1 MKGLSFKLT
10 FFPKFDLI
18 YGAGVEVAP
27 SFKELH
33 DEKNSFKG
41 IPANS
46 IARKYPNNYLKD
58 Q

>member
-1 MKGLSFKLT
+1 VKGLSFKLT

-33 DEKNSFKG
+33 DE
-41 IPANS
+41 
-46 IARKYPNNYLKD
+46 
-58 Q
+58 